1 MAQILS
7 ISNVGRWESK
17 TPAVAR
23 QLELQFGENL
33 NPCISCTLS
42 GVCDSDNC
50 GMHLFSLDTPT
61 KFRNLNE
68 FINFKKAQGWG

>member
-7 ISNVGRWESK
+7 ISNVGRWETK
-17 TPAVAR
+17 TPAIAT
-23 QLELQFGENL
+23 QLELQFSEIQ
-33 NPCISCTLS
+33 NPCKHCELR
-42 GVCDSDNC
+42 GVCDSDDC